1 MDQRR
6 NWANTKGSGRIAAP
20 CNLDPPQRIWP
31 GAFDG
36 AVVLDG
42 EDVPGN
48 DVPGDAGFVP
58 KPVAP
63 VPVPVAPP
71 LISDSV
77 EGTGGPVG
85 VNGVLEFLEPV
96 EPAAPAAPPAP
107 GAMPGLDMPPPA
119 APPPTLPPGEAAIAG
134 AKPIRAAKAEATINF
149 LMLSP
154 LSCCFDGKHALG
166 LAVPGSM
173 FMRHAYISI
182 VRINRGSRP
191 FQPSG
196 CWLQLRGTICGR
208 LA

>member
-1 MDQRR
+1 M
-6 NWANTKGSGRIAAP
+6 
-20 CNLDPPQRIWP
+20 
-31 GAFDG
+31 
-36 AVVLDG
+36 LDG

-58 KPVAP
+58 KPIAP
-63 VPVPVAPP
+63 VPAPLAPP

-85 VNGVLEFLEPV
+85 VNGVLVFLEPV

-107 GAMPGLDMPPPA
+107 GGDARTGYAPA
-119 APPPTLPPGEAAIAG
+119 GCSAAYLPPGEAAIAG
-134 AKPIRAAKAEATINF
+134 PEAIRAAKAEATINF

-173 FMRHAYISI
+173 FMHHACISMVPHKSRFAPLPAERMLAPTSGNHLRQACVTRADARRSSCI
-182 VRINRGSRP
+182 VPSKNSASR
-191 FQPSG
+191 
-196 CWLQLRGTICGR
+196 
-208 LA
+208 